1 MRLSSTRLETMLGL
15 NLRKKPARIG
25 IALGGGGVRGLAAV
39 PILKMLDDLGVEV
52 THVAGTSMGAILGA
66 LYALGLS
73 GEEIESRVR
82 DHIVLKGEGI
92 RSVYQKRKYLLKWL
106 RVFGVTTE
114 RGGILS
120 ADGAFKHL
128 FKEISEKEFSDCK
141 RKFTAVATDYWTGEE
156 VVLTE
161 GALLPA
167 VKASMALPGI
177 FHSIKMDDYLLLDG
191 GLVNNVPYDKIQGE
205 VDFCIAVDVM
215 EPPHAEGDKAP
226 SAYETLLG
234 AVDILQVN
242 ALKLRLEITR
252 PDILVEPD
260 IDQVRIL
267 DFPKIE
273 YVLKRGEVAAQN
285 LREQIEQEYSWLL
298 PSSREAE

>member
-1 MRLSSTRLETMLGL
+1 MLGL
-15 NLRKKPARIG
+15 KSRKKPARLG

-39 PILKMLDDLGVEV
+39 PILKMLDELDIEV

-73 GEEIESRVR
+73 GEDIESRVR

-92 RSVYQKRKYLLKWL
+92 RSIYQKRKHLLRWL
-106 RVFGVTTE
+106 RVFGITTE

-128 FKEISEKEFSDCK
+128 FSEISEKDFSDCT
-141 RKFTAVATDYWTGEE
+141 RKFVAVATDYWTADEI
-156 VVLTE
+156 VLEE

-167 VKASMALPGI
+167 VKASMAIPGI
-177 FHSIKMDDYLLLDG
+177 FHPIRLDDRLLVDG
-191 GLVNNVPYDKIQGE
+191 GLANNVPYDRIQKD

-215 EPPHAEGDKAP
+215 EPPHAENDKPP

-234 AVDILQVN
+234 AVDIMQVN
-242 ALKLRLEITR
+242 ALKLRMEITR

-260 IDQVRIL
+260 IDKVRIL

-273 YVLKRGEVAAQN
+273 YVLERGEVAAKQ
-285 LREQIEQEYSWLL
+285 LREQIERDHSWLL
-298 PSSREAE
+298 PS